1 MMNKKLAALDI
12 GTNSFHLIV
21 VSVLPSGNFE
31 IIDREKEVIRL
42 SEGNIG
48 DIKTVQ
54 PQSIE
59 RAVEAIN
66 RFKKIADSH
75 DAIMRATA
83 TSAVREAL
91 NKNEFIAAVLKRTGV
106 EIEVISGLE
115 EARLIYLGIL
125 KAVPIYNTKSLSID
139 IGGGST
145 EFIVGESGKIL
156 YSNSLKLGAVRLT
169 QRFFPDYVLSN
180 ERIAKARKWVE
191 GVLAPILTPIKNQN
205 VQIFVGSSGTI
216 MNIGMMLQA
225 AKGEGNKE
233 NPILN
238 NFEFTADDL
247 FEIEGKI
254 LRKKTAETRKTIPG
268 VEEKRVD
275 IIPAGVIIISTIF
288 KLLKI
293 EKMIISDYALR
304 EGIILDSMDK
314 FDIGGDGTKLHNIR
328 FESIKQLAESSK
340 YDSKHCYFVSKLAL
354 KLFDQL
360 SELHNLDENAREF
373 LEAASIL
380 HDIGYHISHAQH
392 HRHTYYIIR
401 NSAILGFNNTEIEII
416 ANVARYHRKSHP
428 KKSHEGYNTLSEN
441 QQQIVKQLSA
451 ILRIVDALDRTHNS
465 SVIDFTTSISQ
476 NKVTIKLQATEN
488 MEVELWSLE
497 RRKALFE
504 ELFQRKVCVKV
515 QQIDKQIQ

>member
-1 MMNKKLAALDI
+1 MYKKLAALDI

-48 DIKTVQ
+48 DIKTIQ
-54 PQSIE
+54 PQSME
-59 RAVEAIN
+59 RAIEAIN

-75 DAIMRATA
+75 NAIMRATA

-91 NKNEFIAAVLKRTGV
+91 NKNDFIAAVQKRTGV

-125 KAVPIYNTKSLSID
+125 KAVPVFNIKSLSVD

-145 EFIVGESGKIL
+145 EFIVGENGKIC

-169 QRFFPDYVLSN
+169 QRFFPDYVLTN
-180 ERIAKARKWVE
+180 ERIEQAKKWVE
-191 GVLAPILTPIKNQN
+191 GVITPIVSSIKSQN
-205 VQIFVGSSGTI
+205 VELFVGSSGTI

-293 EKMIISDYALR
+293 KKMIISDYALR

-314 FDIGGDGTKLHNIR
+314 YDIGGDGTKLHNIR

-360 SELHNLDENAREF
+360 SELHNLNENAREF

-401 NSAILGFNNTEIEII
+401 NSSILGFNNTEIEMI

-441 QQQIVKQLSA
+441 QQKIVKQLSA

-465 SVIDFTTSISQ
+465 SVIDFTTTISP
-476 NKVTIKLQATEN
+476 NKVTIKLHAAEK

-504 ELFQRKVCVKV
+504 ELFHRKICVKV
-515 QQIDKQIQ
+515 QPID